1 MRYSAAMQKRVSH
14 PFTVH
19 IRAHPRMRGRFE
31 WAIRRGGRIVRETPS
46 TYETFEDARLFGK
59 AALEE
64 VIAAWR
70 HDAASSEAA

>member
-1 MRYSAAMQKRVSH
+1 
-14 PFTVH
+14 
-19 IRAHPRMRGRFE
+19 MRGRFE

-70 HDAASSEAA
+70 HEVGSSEAA